1 MATSSKDLFSKKE
14 KRIAALAKALGH
26 PARVAILKYLLKKN
40 ACVCGDLVD
49 VLPLAQSTVSQHL
62 KELKKVGILQGEIE
76 GTSTCYCIDPKIWME
91 MKGLFDGLITQHKS
105 CC

>member
-14 KRIAALAKALGH
+14 KRIAELAKALGH
-26 PARVAILKYLLKKN
+26 PARVSILMYLLKKN

-76 GTSTCYCIDPKIWME
+76 GTSTCYCIDPKVWGE
-91 MKGLFDGLITQHKS
+91 MKNLFGGLIEKYDG